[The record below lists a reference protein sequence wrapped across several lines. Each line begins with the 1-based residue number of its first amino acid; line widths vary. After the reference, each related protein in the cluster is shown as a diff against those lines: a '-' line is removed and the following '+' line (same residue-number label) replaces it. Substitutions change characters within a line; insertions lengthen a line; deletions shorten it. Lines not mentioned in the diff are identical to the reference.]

1 MGWQR
6 PNKTWKRMISLL
18 TILAL
23 MFTSMPVSL
32 ATGNDAS
39 PAVQAPQKIVMAE
52 EATLEPTAE
61 PTPTPDATE
70 TPVVDPTPDVS
81 LEPTVTPEETVSPEP
96 SLSPSPSPLP
106 YGFAGMPE
114 DFVLSDEQMQQKEVM
129 ISKDVV
135 SSTDALEPGS
145 DYVDNQVM
153 FWADSREYA
162 ETVAAAYN
170 GELIQYSNHIALVE
184 LQSATVLEALTVA
197 ADTTNNM
204 PALDA
209 NHIIR
214 LDPDERYAANKAKV
228 ELTTQADVPTKQTW
242 FDRTDD
248 PFLQNP
254 TDSDYQWMHD
264 VVNTYEAWGVTTGSS
279 SVKVAVI
286 DSGVMTSHEDLAGK
300 VTVVDMIGVRL
311 DDTHVIETNDDTDG
325 HGTHVAGIIAATADN
340 GKGGSGIAPGVSI
353 LSLAALPGGEGTDF
367 CITVAVGRAVEAGA
381 DIINMSFGSHL
392 YNQAMGEAIQDA
404 TANNVACIAAMGN
417 DGTNAV
423 CFPAG
428 YLNVIAVAA
437 VNSDLRRANF
447 SNYGSW
453 ADIAAPGVDINS
465 CVGTGESAYESWD
478 GTSMAT
484 PVVSGVAAL
493 YLSKVHTSSVGALEK
508 KLKSCVNPS
517 GSSSIGVGVIDAAKL
532 FSADRT
538 PPKITVKDPAAK
550 TITSFTLPI
559 PLESTLTIEAGTG
572 ATNAKMI
579 LYTTDGSMP
588 SVKNGAIVNG
598 TEYTGEINLSGFKA
612 GVPITVK
619 AICISGLGITSSSSS
634 VKFTLALSSS
644 ISDVTMSGVD
654 RITAGAKTTYT
665 ASVLPIASVSQK
677 VLWSI
682 TARTGAVKAVISST
696 GVLTTVAKDG
706 GEVTIRATSV
716 ANPNKYVEKNV
727 TIENIPFLKAI
738 KLDTAQVATSY
749 SKGESTT
756 FSLAIASA
764 TNALNQP
771 VVPDSILRKWS
782 SSNTKVVTIDQN
794 GLATVVG
801 SGTAS
806 IKCLALDGS
815 GKYASC
821 AVSVAQ
827 RVESIAVKGQA
838 SIAPG
843 KTATYKASIL
853 PSNAKVKSVDWS
865 LDGAPAGVTIS
876 KTSGVVSV
884 SKTVTSGSFT
894 VYATTKDGSGL
905 SSSMDV
911 SIAPLSASIVVTTAD
926 DRVVRNSYGTILS
939 ATIFTLDTEGTPQT
953 DNILQLGYSVNGN
966 NTTPVWSSSNTAIA
980 TVDQTGLVT
989 GLKAGSATIT
999 CATQDGSGRKAAMK
1013 VTVIVP
1019 ISYLTVGTKMS
1030 LMDYEE
1036 PTIAFG
1042 KSATNTVA
1050 YGDTFGTPTI
1060 KKVKWSFEVWE
1071 YDNDSADMTEV
1082 TAQMVKNKRVSLT
1095 SSGVLTVSSA
1105 MLNDWREIPGG
1116 YLIYVTATAMDGS
1129 GVSDTL
1135 VYWTQPATTTIVT
1148 EQSYLLCDPDT
1159 EGDYAIFFYGN
1170 SSLVDY
1176 TITSSNP
1183 GVAGVYGGV
1192 VTDSDPNAEYPLAIR
1207 LYTGIPGYAL
1217 ITIKANDGTNRYTTI
1232 PIIVG

>member
-6 PNKTWKRMISLL
+6 PNKTWKRMISMLM
-18 TILAL
+18 ILAL

-32 ATGNDAS
+32 AAGNDVS
-39 PAVQAPQKIVMAE
+39 PAAQAKQKIVMAE
-52 EATLEPTAE
+52 EETLEPTAE

-96 SLSPSPSPLP
+96 SVSPSPSPLP

-114 DFVLSDEQMQQKEVM
+114 DFVLSSELMQQKEVM
-129 ISKDVV
+129 ISEDVV
-135 SSTDALEPGS
+135 SATNALEPGS

-184 LQSATVLEALTVA
+184 LQSATVMEALTVA

-300 VTVVDMIGVRL
+300 VTVVDMIGVPL

-325 HGTHVAGIIAATADN
+325 HGTHVAGIIAATAAN
-340 GKGGSGIAPGVSI
+340 GKGGAGIAPGVSI
-353 LSLAALPGGEGTDF
+353 LSLAALPGGGGTDF
-367 CITVAVGRAVEAGA
+367 CIAVAVGRAVEAGA

-392 YNQAMGEAIQDA
+392 YNQTMGEAIQDA

-465 CVGTGESAYESWD
+465 CVKTSSSSYASWD

-493 YLSKVHTSSVGALEK
+493 YLSKVHTSSVSALAK

-517 GSSSIGVGVIDAAKL
+517 GSSSIGAGVIDAAKL

-559 PLESTLTIEAGTG
+559 PLESTLTIEAGTD

-579 LYTTDGSMP
+579 LYTTDGSTP

-619 AICISGLGITSSSSS
+619 AICISGLGIMSSSSS

-682 TARTGAVKAVISST
+682 NGGPTGAMKATISST

-738 KLDTAQVATSY
+738 KLDKAQVATSY
-749 SKGESTT
+749 SKGATTT

-771 VVPDSILRKWS
+771 VAPDSIMRTWS

-801 SGTAS
+801 SGTAT
-806 IKCLALDGS
+806 IKCQALDGS

-821 AVSVAQ
+821 SVSVAQ
-827 RVESIAVKGQA
+827 RVESIAVTGQA

-853 PSNAKVKSVDWS
+853 PSTAKVKSVDWS

-905 SSSMDV
+905 SSSTNV
-911 SIAPLSASIVVTTAD
+911 TIAPLSASIVVTSAD
-926 DRVVRNSYGTILS
+926 DRVVRSKSVITG

-953 DNILQLGYSVNGN
+953 DNILQLGYSINGN
-966 NTTPVWSSSNTAIA
+966 STTPVWSSSNTAIA

-1013 VTVIVP
+1013 VTVIIPVA
-1019 ISYLTVGTKMS
+1019 YLTVGTKMP
-1030 LMDYEE
+1030 LMDYAE

-1050 YGDTFGTPTI
+1050 YGDTYGTPTI
-1060 KKVKWSFEVWE
+1060 KNVKWSFSVWE
-1071 YDNDSADMTEV
+1071 YNDDSADRTEV
-1082 TAQMVKNKRVSLT
+1082 TAQNGEKQARIPVVLWCADGLLHDAERLAGDPRRISHLCHGDGYGRKR
-1095 SSGVLTVSSA
+1095 
-1105 MLNDWREIPGG
+1105 R
-1116 YLIYVTATAMDGS
+1116 
-1129 GVSDTL
+1129 
-1135 VYWTQPATTTIVT
+1135 
-1148 EQSYLLCDPDT
+1148 
-1159 EGDYAIFFYGN
+1159 F
-1170 SSLVDY
+1170 
-1176 TITSSNP
+1176 
-1183 GVAGVYGGV
+1183 
-1192 VTDSDPNAEYPLAIR
+1192 
-1207 LYTGIPGYAL
+1207 GYARL
-1217 ITIKANDGTNRYTTI
+1217 LDATRNNHHSNGAILSVMR
-1232 PIIVG
+1232 P